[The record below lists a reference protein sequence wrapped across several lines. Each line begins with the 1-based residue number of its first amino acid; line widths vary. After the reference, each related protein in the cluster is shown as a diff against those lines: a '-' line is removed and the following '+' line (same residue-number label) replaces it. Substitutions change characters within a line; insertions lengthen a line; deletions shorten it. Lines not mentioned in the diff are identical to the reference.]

1 MQANPAKDNAD
12 KMNST
17 LALNASYTQAHN
29 NTSFDHKNDLDI
41 LSKNIGNISMI
52 GNLKPTGEAAVNASQ
67 LEIDDIL
74 LKMMLDDGGN
84 PGGVNN
90 FRKSLPPQHPN
101 GLDLGSGGQGLAA
114 TKNYSSGSTGVTG
127 GSYKPERNSVGG
139 STQNDDLLSQKKS
152 VQESTE
158 LNYRGSHHA
167 HSSDKT
173 EERYG
178 SKNGRATHQPNYYSS
193 KTLNFSKTLDQKPL
207 YQRQNSHD
215 AYGESNQNQK
225 E

>member
-1 MQANPAKDNAD
+1 
-12 KMNST
+12 MNST
-17 LALNASYTQAHN
+17 LALNASYAQPHN
-29 NTSFDHKNDLDI
+29 NTSFDNKNELDI

-114 TKNYSSGSTGVTG
+114 TKNYSSGS
-127 GSYKPERNSVGG
+127 YKPERNSVGG
-139 STQNDDLLSQKKS
+139 STTATAQNDDVLSHKKS
-152 VQESTE
+152 VQENTN
-158 LNYRGSHHA
+158 LGYGGSHV

-178 SKNGRATHQPNYYSS
+178 SRNGRATHQPNYYSS

-207 YQRQNSHD
+207 YQRQHSHD
-215 AYGESNQNQK
+215 AYGESSQK
-225 E
+225 EKE